1 LETEYNLS
9 KQFEFGLGL
18 RHLWLND
25 NLGNQQGLGIISDF
39 IWMPAIKPKSTG
51 FLFETGCAINNRISL
66 VDHGWKGTTP
76 IVITAGK
83 VRLSTT
89 LETGS

>member
-1 LETEYNLS
+1 MTTLATNKVWAS
-9 KQFEFGLGL
+9 F
-18 RHLWLND
+18 
-25 NLGNQQGLGIISDF
+25 
-39 IWMPAIKPKSTG
+39 KPKSTG